1 MQVSFRTNRLLR
13 NYEQSARAIR
23 EWGPEVGRKYVT
35 RIKQL
40 YAVKDFQ
47 EAYKI
52 QSLRLHPLKGSNR
65 GELSIYL
72 TGNWRLIVAKGDTE
86 AHVLI
91 KEVSNHYD
99 D

>member
-1 MQVSFRTNRLLR
+1 M
-13 NYEQSARAIR
+13 
-23 EWGPEVGRKYVT
+23 T
-35 RIKQL
+35 RINQL

-52 QSLRLHPLKGSNR
+52 QSLRLHPLMGSKR

-72 TGNWRLIVAKGDTE
+72 TGEWRLIVTKGDTE

-91 KEVSNHYD
+91 KEVSDHYD

>member
-1 MQVSFRTNRLLR
+1 MQVTFKTNRLLR
-13 NYEQSARAIR
+13 NYEQSARAVR
-23 EWGPEVGRKYVT
+23 DWGPDVGRKYVT
-35 RIKQL
+35 RVNQL

-52 QSLRLHPLKGSNR
+52 KSMRFHPLKGSKR

-72 TGNWRLIVAKGDTE
+72 TGRWRLIVAKGDTE
-86 AHVLI
+86 AQVQI
-91 KEVSNHYD
+91 REVSNHYD